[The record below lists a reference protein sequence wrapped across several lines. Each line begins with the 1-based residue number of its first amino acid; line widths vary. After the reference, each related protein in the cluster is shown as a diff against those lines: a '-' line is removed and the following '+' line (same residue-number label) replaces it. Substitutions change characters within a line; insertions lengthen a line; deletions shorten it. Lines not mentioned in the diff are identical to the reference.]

1 MHPDT
6 REVAEHMRDFG
17 LNVIA
22 RAIYDVTFAELTK
35 PFAHALAVIHAA
47 HGAEIVLKARIAQEH
62 PLLIFKKLPQ
72 SSSTEESLT
81 IAELFEFGRSV
92 DYDDLPELLWA
103 TTGIR
108 INRKDRYQEFG
119 RLRNKIMHFAVPEID
134 HSHEVLSFCIE
145 VLEPLVFQFW
155 QESAVPLAAHWDEV
169 ILSEGYLDQQLI
181 AHAIQVPPH
190 VRLILDQA
198 QDS

>member
-1 MHPDT
+1 M
-6 REVAEHMRDFG
+6 REFG

-22 RAIYDVTFAELTK
+22 RAIYDVTFAEFSR

-47 HGAEIVLKARIAQEH
+47 HGAEIVLKARIAEEH

-108 INRKDRYQEFG
+108 IERRDRYQEFG
-119 RLRNKIMHFAVPEID
+119 RLRNKIMHFAVPEMD

-145 VLEPLVFQFW
+145 VLEPLVFAFW

-169 ILSEGYLDQQLI
+169 ILSDGYLDDQLT
-181 AHAIQVPPH
+181 AHVIDVPLH
-190 VRLILDQA
+190 VRQILDEA
-198 QDS
+198 KES